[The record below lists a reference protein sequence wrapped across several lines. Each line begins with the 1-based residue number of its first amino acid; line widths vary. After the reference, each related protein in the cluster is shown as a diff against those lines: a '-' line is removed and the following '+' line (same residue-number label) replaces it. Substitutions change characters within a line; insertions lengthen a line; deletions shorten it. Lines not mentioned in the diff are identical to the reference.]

1 MSIRCLL
8 TVVTFLAV
16 GCVAAKQAT
25 PLWMVGTV
33 TAMVAVLV
41 FFTVQALTLTDR
53 SKYFAQG
60 FCVGGWIYVGLLVL
74 GFEHTLATTWASQV
88 CYRFVSVEEQP
99 NLTYQGAWFRREG
112 DVIRFSSQTE
122 ADQIGVG
129 GGGGMGGGMMGG
141 GMMSGMGGGMGGGGG
156 YGGYGGYGGGYG
168 GYSGTGDIRSGS
180 RPFLT
185 RYARYMHV
193 THCMWTVVL
202 ACVFGTVATCCGR
215 NKD

>member
-16 GCVAAKQAT
+16 SCVAAKHAT

-41 FFTVQALTLTDR
+41 FLTVQALTLTDR

-88 CYRFVSVEEQP
+88 CYRFVSAEEQP
-99 NLTYQGAWFRREG
+99 NLTYQGAWFRHEG
-112 DVIRFSSQTE
+112 DIIRFSSQTE
-122 ADQIGVG
+122 GDQIGVG
-129 GGGGMGGGMMGG
+129 GGGGTMGG

-156 YGGYGGYGGGYG
+156 YSWYRGGYG